1 MTFSSRYPFNLNPRT
16 GIQIPRDLE
25 PYQGDWRAEISSGAD
40 RTTIFRWPPPQTT
53 KSYVKLQAA
62 TPAMTAMT
70 ACLRAK
76 TAFIGNDETFLLS
89 YAATSTDNSFLFGYT
104 RSGVISSLV
113 SNSKKVTP
121 VFGMIYDGA
130 WHHWCFSWNSRGG
143 KWTVYKD
150 GMPAAAGTGFQT
162 GNIIPADGVWII
174 GQDQDTVG
182 GGFDATQAY
191 VGDVTSINV
200 WNTDNVDVAA
210 VANCGDNFGGNV
222 ISWYDVSKEIHEVSS
237 YREDLCHLK

>member
-1 MTFSSRYPFNLNPRT
+1 MRFLTASLLLLSAGLS
-16 GIQIPRDLE
+16 
-25 PYQGDWRAEISSGAD
+25 ISD
-40 RTTIFRWPPPQTT
+40 KTTILRLPSPQTT

-62 TPAMTAMT
+62 TPAMTALT

-76 TAFIGNDETFLLS
+76 TAFTGNAASFLLS
-89 YAATSTDNSFLFGYT
+89 YAATSTDNAFLLGYK
-104 RSGVISSLV
+104 RSGKIVLHVFNAEKDTSV
-113 SNSKKVTP
+113 STV
-121 VFGMIYDGA
+121 YDGA

-162 GNIIPADGVWII
+162 DKTIPANGVWIV

-191 VGDVTSINV
+191 VGDITSINV
-200 WNTDNVDVAA
+200 WNTDNIDVAA

-222 ISWYDVSKEIHEVSS
+222 ISWYDVSKEIHEVST
-237 YREDLCHLK
+237 YREDLCKLK